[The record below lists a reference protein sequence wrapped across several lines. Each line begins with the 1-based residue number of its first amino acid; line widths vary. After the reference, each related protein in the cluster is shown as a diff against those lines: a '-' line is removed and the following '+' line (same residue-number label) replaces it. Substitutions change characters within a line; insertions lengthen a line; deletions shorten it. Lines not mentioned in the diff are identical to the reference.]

1 MATKAAQSQTRI
13 RETEIADTDNEYK
26 KTRRRKVPT
35 SSGVK
40 KPAQRPSLRP
50 AYRLR
55 TVRGKGMHMIST
67 RLILP
72 GPIILNEEVLLHI
85 PSPKTNWTDRIF
97 TNEKEIAHLDTY
109 EKPYENLIQP
119 NEKISTHWKITTK
132 AM

>member
-1 MATKAAQSQTRI
+1 MATKATQSRKRI
-13 RETEIADTDNEYK
+13 RETEIADTDDEYK
-26 KTRRRKVPT
+26 KTKRRKVST

-55 TVRGKGMHMIST
+55 AVRGKGTHMISM

-72 GPIILNEEVLLHI
+72 GQIILNEEVLLHVPI
-85 PSPKTNWTDRIF
+85 PKDELERSDF
-97 TNEKEIAHLDTY
+97 TNEKEIAHPDTY
-109 EKPYENLIQP
+109 EEPYENLIQP
-119 NEKISTHWKITTK
+119 NERISTHWKITTK